1 MAAKL
6 CLLSCHNFLQEVGAG
21 VTAEGWDDVVV
32 AGFPARCGRPPLDWG
47 ELRGLLP
54 DECTRLVVLGRACL
68 QGLSEPPAGFPLTRL
83 VPVAQCFHLV
93 AGEQLVNEAIAGGA
107 YLMTPTWLAD
117 WREKLAA
124 LGFVP
129 EQAGDFFQD
138 FAKELVLLDTCID
151 PQANAHLA
159 DLQAAAQLPIR
170 RIAVGL
176 DHTRLR
182 LARLVLEWRLAYEQK
197 MGKERNQRHA
207 SELADHVAAMDML
220 VRLAQTQDEA
230 AAVATIED
238 LFRML
243 FAPAAL
249 YYLRVENGVP
259 IPVATA
265 DHPIPEAMLATMR
278 ELDEDY
284 AWTVDGKG
292 FVLRIGHGDE
302 VLGRVA
308 VDRLAF
314 PEYRERYLN
323 MALAI
328 TGICGL
334 AIENA
339 RNRRRLLEA
348 EKMASLGIVVAGV
361 AHEINTPL
369 GVGLTAASSLQDQSR
384 QLAGQFAARRM
395 TQSDLDT
402 YLQRAQE
409 AATLIRT
416 NLERIGHLTDAFR
429 QVAVNGQEQVRR
441 VFRLRDCL
449 DDVVNSLG
457 TSLSG
462 RHVVLGIECDPAL
475 EINSL
480 PGDWVSIFTNL
491 INNSLKHGYKGRDQ
505 GAIEIQVKVEAPWL
519 RVVYQDDGVGMTPET
534 LARVFDPFFTTDMQH
549 GMGLGM
555 YLVYNLVTQ
564 RLGGQIQCESQPATG
579 SGVRFQIEIPL

>member
-1 MAAKL
+1 MAGKL
-6 CLLSCHNFLQEVGAG
+6 CIFCCHNFLQEVGAG
-21 VTAEGWDDVVV
+21 RTAEGWDDVVV
-32 AGFPARCGRPPLDWG
+32 AGFPARCGRPPVAWD
-47 ELRGLLP
+47 ELQALLP
-54 DECTRLVVLGRACL
+54 AECTQIIVLGRACL
-68 QGLSEPPAGFPLTRL
+68 QGLSDPPPGFPPARI
-83 VPVAQCFHLV
+83 VSVAQCFHLV
-93 AGEQLVNEAIAGGA
+93 AGEQLVNDAIAGGG
-107 YLMTPTWLAD
+107 YLITPAWLAD
-117 WREKLAA
+117 WRGQLKT

-129 EQAGDFFQD
+129 EQAAEFFQD
-138 FAKELVLLDTCID
+138 FAKELVLLDTGID
-151 PQANAHLA
+151 PQATAHLA
-159 DLQAAAQLPIR
+159 DVQAATHLPVR

-176 DHTRLR
+176 DVTRLS
-182 LARLVLEWRLAYEQK
+182 LARWVLEWRLSQEQQT
-197 MGKERNQRHA
+197 GKERSRRHA

-220 VRLAQTQDEA
+220 VRLAQTHDEA

-249 YYLRVENGVP
+249 HYLHVENGVT
-259 IPVATA
+259 IPAATA
-265 DHPIPEAMLATMR
+265 QQPIPEAMRVALR

-284 AWTVDGKG
+284 AWTADGQG
-292 FVLRIGHGDE
+292 FLLRIGRGGE
-302 VLGRVA
+302 VLGLVA
-308 VDRLAF
+308 VERLAF

-369 GVGLTAASSLQDQSR
+369 GVGLTAASTLQNQSR
-384 QLAGQFAARRM
+384 QLASQFAERRM

-409 AATLIRT
+409 AAALIRS
-416 NLERIGHLTDAFR
+416 NLERIGQLTDAFR
-429 QVAVNGQEQVRR
+429 QVAVNNQAPVRR
-441 VFRLRDCL
+441 VFRVKDCL
-449 DDVVNSLG
+449 ADVVQSLG
-457 TSLSG
+457 ERLSASHIAL
-462 RHVVLGIECDPAL
+462 RIDCEPTL

-480 PGDWVSIFTNL
+480 SGDWVSIFSNL
-491 INNSLKHGYKGRDQ
+491 IGNSLKHGFKGRAQ
-505 GAIEIQVKVEAPWL
+505 GAIDIQITSDEHWL
-519 RVVYQDDGVGMTPET
+519 RLIYQDDGVGMAPET

-555 YLVYNLVTQ
+555 YLVYNLITQ
-564 RLGGQIQCESQPATG
+564 RLGGHIQCESPPG
-579 SGVRFQIEIPL
+579 GGVRFHIEIPS

>member
-1 MAAKL
+1 
-6 CLLSCHNFLQEVGAG
+6 
-21 VTAEGWDDVVV
+21 
-32 AGFPARCGRPPLDWG
+32 
-47 ELRGLLP
+47 
-54 DECTRLVVLGRACL
+54 
-68 QGLSEPPAGFPLTRL
+68 
-83 VPVAQCFHLV
+83 
-93 AGEQLVNEAIAGGA
+93 
-107 YLMTPTWLAD
+107 
-117 WREKLAA
+117 
-124 LGFVP
+124 
-129 EQAGDFFQD
+129 
-138 FAKELVLLDTCID
+138 
-151 PQANAHLA
+151 
-159 DLQAAAQLPIR
+159 
-170 RIAVGL
+170 
-176 DHTRLR
+176 
-182 LARLVLEWRLAYEQK
+182 
-197 MGKERNQRHA
+197 
-207 SELADHVAAMDML
+207 
-220 VRLAQTQDEA
+220 
-230 AAVATIED
+230 
-238 LFRML
+238 
-243 FAPAAL
+243 
-249 YYLRVENGVP
+249 
-259 IPVATA
+259 
-265 DHPIPEAMLATMR
+265 MLATMR

-284 AWTVDGKG
+284 AWTADGKG

-449 DDVVNSLG
+449 DDVVKSLG

-505 GAIEIQVKVEAPWL
+505 GAIEIQVKVDAPWL